1 MSWSS
6 WFHRLFDSDAQSDY
20 CAKVFAALLV
30 SGEVLDMEKLE
41 QAKGVG
47 EILFPAG
54 PQRERFASMLVF
66 YMESCVTEELDLNA
80 LVKRI
85 TAATRK
91 NPEWLAAIPEEA
103 YAQVWNPGVPLQQ
116 RVFEM
121 LENLKSNG
129 FTAGR

>member
-20 CAKVFAALLV
+20 CAKVFAALLLA
-30 SGEVLDMEKLE
+30 GEVLDMERLE

-47 EILFPAG
+47 EVLFPAG

-66 YMESCVTEELDLNA
+66 YMESCITEELDLNA

-85 TAATRK
+85 TEATRK
-91 NPEWLAAIPEEA
+91 NPEWLAAIPGEA
-103 YAQVWNPGVPLQQ
+103 YDQVRIPEVPLQE
-116 RVFEM
+116 RVYEM
-121 LENLKSNG
+121 LENLKANG
-129 FTAGR
+129 FKAVR